1 MFGQECDNLK
11 EKQCYTLT
19 EVRISKYQSQR
30 LLKTTPFTVI
40 KLTGDD
46 SAIKMTDSDFVETT
60 KVERH
65 AKIVSVDL
73 KSLAVKYVCTN
84 CKAELQEVEDG
95 IATCKRCENMMV
107 VDECRKLPPIVFSII
122 TASKKKLALTATV
135 DKIQKCF
142 DVNQEDKRN
151 LAKLMLNS
159 LITIKYSASD
169 NAVLEMTELD
179 DGLVAEEQG

>member
-1 MFGQECDNLK
+1 M
-11 EKQCYTLT
+11 
-19 EVRISKYQSQR
+19 
-30 LLKTTPFTVI
+30 LKTTPFTVI
-40 KLTGDD
+40 RLTGDD
-46 SAIKMTDSDFVETT
+46 SAMKMTDSDFVETT
-60 KVERH
+60 KVEERH
-65 AKIVSVDL
+65 AEIVSADL

-84 CKAELQEVEDG
+84 CKAEFQEVEDG
-95 IATCKRCENMMV
+95 IATCKQCENMMV
-107 VDECRKLPPIVFSII
+107 VDECCKIPPIVFSII

-151 LAKLMLNS
+151 LAKLMLNP

-169 NAVLEMTELD
+169 NTVLKMTELV